1 MFIGRHNHHLEEK
14 GRLSVPKKFRAQ
26 LENGAILS
34 QGLDGCLFL
43 YTKSA
48 WMELIDK
55 LNQMPLTRA
64 DSRNFLRSLSYGA
77 VEVEI
82 DSLGRILIPD
92 YLKNFA
98 QIKSDCVIAGAIERI
113 EIWDMATFEKF
124 NTKINEQP
132 KDFI

>member
-1 MFIGRHNHHLEEK
+1 M
-14 GRLSVPKKFRAQ
+14 
-26 LENGAILS
+26 
-34 QGLDGCLFL
+34 
-43 YTKSA
+43 
-48 WMELIDK
+48 
-55 LNQMPLTRA
+55 
-64 DSRNFLRSLSYGA
+64 
-77 VEVEI
+77 EI

>member
-43 YTKSA
+43 YPKSA

-113 EIWDMATFEKF
+113 EIWDTDAFDKF
-124 NTKINEQP
+124 NSKINEQP